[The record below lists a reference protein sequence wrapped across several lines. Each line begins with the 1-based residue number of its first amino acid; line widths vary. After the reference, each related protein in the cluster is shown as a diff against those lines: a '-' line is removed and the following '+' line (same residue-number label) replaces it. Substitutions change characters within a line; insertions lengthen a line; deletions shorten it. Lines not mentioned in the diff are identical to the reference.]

1 MTLKRKPQH
10 TYFFDDVRIYF
21 TFVFFVK
28 ENTIWVGEI
37 LGWNSWITP
46 SFPNQHVFFVSI
58 FSNLAIIVGKELE
71 KMGKIQKKIVKRKKL
86 PKNREKNL
94 NIFSLNE

>member
-1 MTLKRKPQH
+1 
-10 TYFFDDVRIYF
+10 
-21 TFVFFVK
+21 
-28 ENTIWVGEI
+28 
-37 LGWNSWITP
+37 
-46 SFPNQHVFFVSI
+46 
-58 FSNLAIIVGKELE
+58 LAIIVGKELE